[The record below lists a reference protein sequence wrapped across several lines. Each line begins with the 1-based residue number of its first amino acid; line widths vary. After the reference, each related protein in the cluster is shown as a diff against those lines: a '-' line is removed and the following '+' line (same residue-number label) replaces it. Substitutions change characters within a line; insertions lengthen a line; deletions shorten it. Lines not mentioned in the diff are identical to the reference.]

1 MRQLNPFGGDPY
13 LSTHEERQA
22 IVLNI
27 QYILAENERLKTEN
41 AELKKQLA
49 HRNEETEKNLTIHT
63 TQLDRLKADYEKL
76 QSKYETLLEENE
88 DV

>member
-1 MRQLNPFGGDPY
+1 
-13 LSTHEERQA
+13 
-22 IVLNI
+22 
-27 QYILAENERLKTEN
+27 LKTEN